1 MRLDP
6 LDFAMSYVTRSGRVD
21 RDRLRAIAPRFMAG
35 YDAAR

>member
-21 RDRLRAIAPRFMAG
+21 PDRLRAIAPRFMAG
-35 YDAAR
+35 YDAR